1 MPLGCNCCLSVVSLC
16 VHSPLKLLNRHNEV
30 WYVAEGQ
37 TVCTDPQEPTPAHTP
52 RPPVTNSPTD
62 SLSEPLPNTL
72 FDSPLLTP
80 SNLSSNTTANSSSH
94 ASSETP
100 AGLPSNATP
109 SPSSKIPA
117 DVAFSYPPTSTQ
129 TLLDPTSNLSNSV
142 SVSPSQEPKSD
153 AALWTHTDHSPL
165 DTLADSNPVVEP
177 DDSH

>member
-1 MPLGCNCCLSVVSLC
+1 M
-16 VHSPLKLLNRHNEV
+16 
-30 WYVAEGQ
+30 AEGQ
-37 TVCTDPQEPTPAHTP
+37 TICTDPQEPTPAHTP
-52 RPPVTNSPTD
+52 RPTVTNSPTD
-62 SLSEPLPNTL
+62 TVSEPLPDAL
-72 FDSPLLTP
+72 FDSPALTP
-80 SNLSSNTTANSSSH
+80 SNLSSNTTANSSSQ

-100 AGLPSNATP
+100 AVLPSNAAP

-117 DVAFSYPPTSTQ
+117 DAALSYPPTSTQ

-153 AALWTHTDHSPL
+153 AALWTHADHSSL